1 MLARY
6 GVGEKSIRLPD
17 FEIRLRQKSAI
28 YRTAGLGF
36 HTFESLLAKVILG
49 CLGFQTFE
57 LPPEGF
63 RIALHKKK
71 IRLRHFWVKIGENYG
86 GSFGNCD
93 PASRL

>member
-1 MLARY
+1 MNF
-6 GVGEKSIRLPD
+6 GKKSFRLPD

-71 IRLRHFWVKIGENYG
+71 IRLRHFWVKIGEKYG